1 MATSQPLGFF
11 IQDIAAALAAVSIAL
26 YYSWKLT
33 LVLSTS
39 IPVTAG
45 VLLLI
50 SRRLQ
55 PAIEAQRRQLNQA
68 SQFANTAI
76 NALDT
81 VKVFNGQ
88 DHEVR
93 QYVTAIK
100 TAAKSYLVQ
109 ANANA
114 LQMGFS
120 HFLLIV
126 MFMAGFWYGLVL
138 YNEGGLTPGSV
149 LTTFYAYLM
158 ANQAVE
164 SLLPQWLV
172 LSKGMSAGET
182 LKQIIGELNDEGGV
196 AKVTGSRRPE
206 SCAGDIEVA
215 NVNGVRP

>member
-1 MATSQPLGFF
+1 M
-11 IQDIAAALAAVSIAL
+11 
-26 YYSWKLT
+26 
-33 LVLSTS
+33 
-39 IPVTAG
+39 
-45 VLLLI
+45 LI

-68 SQFANTAI
+68 SQFANAAI
-76 NALDT
+76 NAIDT

-93 QYVTAIK
+93 QYVAAIK

-109 ANANA
+109 ANTSA

-120 HFLLIV
+120 QFLLV
-126 MFMAGFWYGLVL
+126 AMFMAGFWYGLVL

-158 ANQAVE
+158 ANLAVE

-172 LSKGMSAGET
+172 LSKGMSAGEA
-182 LKQIIGELNDEGGV
+182 LKQIIGEINDERGM
-196 AKVTGSRRPE
+196 AKITGSRWPE
-206 SCAGDIEVA
+206 TCAGDVEIS
-215 NVNGVRP
+215 NVSDVRP